1 MLKYLL
7 KKVIHLIFV
16 MLIVSILVFIS
27 IRVIPGDSA
36 EVILRTNGIEPT
48 VESIE
53 RFREEL
59 GLNQPL
65 LVQYIEWL
73 TGVLRGD
80 FGRSFITGRPVLEEV
95 WYRFPATLEL
105 TAGGVVV
112 MLLLSLPVGILA
124 AVFKNTA
131 YDHLGRILALLGAS
145 VPSFWLG
152 MMLIYWLAVKQSFF
166 PVMGR
171 GSLQHLI
178 LPAFTLGLGMA
189 ATYSR
194 LLRASMLEVLKQDYI
209 RVARAKGLQERSI
222 ILKHALRN
230 ALIPVITAFGVSFG
244 HLLGGTVVVETVF
257 TWPGMGRFVVDAI
270 FSRDYPVIQAYVLV
284 MALVFV
290 TVNFLVDLIYQFLDP
305 RINFERGS

>member
-1 MLKYLL
+1 
-7 KKVIHLIFV
+7 
-16 MLIVSILVFIS
+16 
-27 IRVIPGDSA
+27 
-36 EVILRTNGIEPT
+36 
-48 VESIE
+48 
-53 RFREEL
+53 
-59 GLNQPL
+59 
-65 LVQYIEWL
+65 
-73 TGVLRGD
+73 
-80 FGRSFITGRPVLEEV
+80 
-95 WYRFPATLEL
+95 
-105 TAGGVVV
+105 